1 MKTKSKTT
9 AKRKISKNENLQ
21 PKKGLRIRYILSL
34 PFRIAFVPFYAIYM
48 LFFEVPSVP
57 SVLLGT
63 FRLLSFLFIMMNTS
77 SIAFQNWAENV
88 FLSHGLSQNFFAGV
102 KAIYALFML
111 FNLLLSVLEIC
122 GFHDPS
128 KSGYYYNDEELSSS
142 SGYDSFDKVLEYR
155 DSLLKTKHTPD
166 KIEELKKT
174 GFITKERLLGVGQS
188 EEVNKALELANAQM
202 RAMHTP
208 DKYKFLQGLFGAK

>member
-1 MKTKSKTT
+1 M
-9 AKRKISKNENLQ
+9 
-21 PKKGLRIRYILSL
+21 
-34 PFRIAFVPFYAIYM
+34 
-48 LFFEVPSVP
+48 
-57 SVLLGT
+57 
-63 FRLLSFLFIMMNTS
+63 
-77 SIAFQNWAENV
+77 
-88 FLSHGLSQNFFAGV
+88 
-102 KAIYALFML
+102 
-111 FNLLLSVLEIC
+111 C

-128 KSGYYYNDEELSSS
+128 KSGYYYNDEDETNIS

-174 GFITKERLLGVGQS
+174 GFITKERLFGIGQS
-188 EEVNKALELANAQM
+188 EEVSKALELANAQM